1 MKVLILVLILSLF
14 LSLQSCFKIE
24 TYSPEPKVTLI
35 DFIFTDTVDELENE
49 VRNGTLHFSFVD
61 GDGDIGFDTTA
72 PQQKTIFLEKYKFI
86 DGILTKLDFDEL
98 NLDYYIPKFSP
109 TGNNKALQGEIY
121 VNDLNET
128 KPFVG
133 DTIMY
138 TYYIV
143 DRSGNKSN
151 VDSTEFMIVY

>member
-1 MKVLILVLILSLF
+1 MKVLIIVIILSIF
-14 LSLQSCFKIE
+14 LSFQSCFKIE
-24 TYSPEPKVTLI
+24 DYPLEPKVSLI
-35 DFIFTDTVDELENE
+35 DFTFTDTVDALDNE

-61 GDGDIGFDTTA
+61 GDGDIGFDTTS
-72 PQQKTIFLEKYKFI
+72 PQQNTIFLEKYKFI
-86 DGILTKLDFDEL
+86 DGVLTKLDFEVPM
-98 NLDYYIPKFSP
+98 NYYIPKFSP
-109 TGNNKALQGEIY
+109 MGNNKALQGEIY

>member
-1 MKVLILVLILSLF
+1 MFLI
-14 LSLQSCFKIE
+14 LQSCFKIE
-24 TYSPEPKVTLI
+24 TYPPEPEVSLI
-35 DFIFTDTVDELENE
+35 DFVFIDSVDALGNE

-61 GDGDIGFDTTA
+61 GDGDIGFDTTS
-72 PQQKTIFLEKYKFI
+72 PQQNTIFIEKYKFI
-86 DGILTKLDFDEL
+86 DGELTKLDLIVPL
-98 NLDYYIPKFSP
+98 NFYVPKFSS
-109 TGNNKALQGEIY
+109 TGNNKALKGEIY

-128 KPFVG
+128 KPFNG

-151 VDSTEFMIVY
+151 VDSTEFMVVN

>member
-1 MKVLILVLILSLF
+1 MKVLILVLILSIF

-24 TYSPEPKVTLI
+24 AYPPEPQVSLI
-35 DFIFTDTVDELENE
+35 AFTYVDTVDELDNE

-72 PQQKTIFLEKYKFI
+72 PQQNTIFIEKYKFI
-86 DGILTKLDFDEL
+86 DGELTKLDLIIPL
-98 NLDYYIPKFSP
+98 NYYVPKFSP
-109 TGNNKALQGEIY
+109 TGNNKALKGEIY
-121 VNDLNET
+121 VNDLDET

-151 VDSTEFMIVY
+151 VDSTEFMVVY